1 MPNEIY
7 IIKERCT
14 GCGSCVKVC
23 PVNCISMQDR
33 NEANVRWKKLAVIDT
48 NKCVFCNACVED
60 CDKLFAKTKA
70 KMPATEP
77 DFFHAIVMH
86 KEEVKVDVDTAAYKG
101 VWCFAEQRH
110 GELMPTIYE
119 LLHVGQQLAK
129 DLNEELSAVLIGDN
143 VSKYAQDI
151 IERGADK
158 VYMLDHPVFKDFVDE
173 IYTYALTDL
182 IKQEKPNKLLMPA
195 SIIGR
200 SFSSRVAIS
209 AQTGITADATELSID
224 KKTRMLH
231 ATRPSFG
238 GNLMATILCEKH
250 RPEMA
255 TVRPMSFPR
264 SKREAGRQGKIINV
278 PVDPSKWNI
287 RTKFIK
293 YEAEKDETIDITAAE
308 KIVSGGRGLGKPE
321 GFKVIEDLAKTI
333 GAAVGASRPTVDAGW
348 IPYRHQ
354 VGLTGR
360 TVRPKLY
367 IACGISGQ
375 IQHLAGMSSAEVIV
389 AINKDPEAPLMKLA
403 TLSVEGD
410 LYELV
415 PLIIKEIEKAR
426 NSH

>member
-1 MPNEIY
+1 MANEIF
-7 IIKERCT
+7 ILKERCT

-23 PVNCISMQDR
+23 PVNCISMTDR
-33 NEANVRWKKLAVIDT
+33 AKEENVRWKKLAVIDV

-60 CDKLFAKTKA
+60 CDRLFEKTKV
-70 KMPATEP
+70 KMPNP
-77 DFFHAIVMH
+77 DFFHAIVMK
-86 KEEVKVDVDTAAYKG
+86 KEKVNVQIDTASYKG

-110 GELMPTIYE
+110 GQIMPTIYE
-119 LLHVGQQLAK
+119 LLYAAK
-129 DLNEELSAVLIGDN
+129 KLSLDLNEDLSAVIIGHK
-143 VSKYAQDI
+143 VSSYAQNL
-151 IERGADK
+151 IEHGADK
-158 VYMLDHPVFKDFVDE
+158 VYVLDHPIFEHFVDE
-173 IYTYALTDL
+173 VYTYALTEL
-182 IKQEKPNKLLMPA
+182 IKKEKPNKLLMPA

-200 SFSSRVAIS
+200 SFSSRVAIA
-209 AQTGITADATELSID
+209 AQTGITADSTELSINP
-224 KKTRMLH
+224 KTRMLH

-264 SKREAGRQGKIINV
+264 AEKQPGRKGEIINV

-293 YEAEKDETIDITAAE
+293 YVPEKDETVDIAGAE

-321 GFKVIEDLAKTI
+321 GFKLIEEFAKAV
-333 GAAVGASRPTVDAGW
+333 GGAVGASRPTVDAGW

-375 IQHLAGMSSAEVIV
+375 IQHLAGMSSAENIV
-389 AINKDPEAPLMKLA
+389 AINKDPECPMFKLA
-403 TLSVEGD
+403 TLSLEGD
-410 LYELV
+410 LYELI
-415 PLIIKEIEKAR
+415 PLIIQEIKKVK
-426 NSH
+426 NHK